1 MNKDVLNYVLAEWHD
16 VVGKVAEG
24 RDPLLEAGYASF
36 YQQRC
41 DDLRRISDALS
52 GD

>member
-1 MNKDVLNYVLAEWHD
+1 MNKHVWNYVLAEWAD
-16 VVGKVAEG
+16 AVGKVAEG

-41 DDLRRISDALS
+41 DDLRRISDAPS
-52 GD
+52 SD

>member
-16 VVGKVAEG
+16 VVGKVVEG

-41 DDLRRISDALS
+41 DDLRRIDECAE
-52 GD
+52 